1 MTPASPLH
9 EYMLNIN
16 RRQFLSRTAAG
27 MGSAALASLLSPRLL
42 AAAPRAKRVI
52 FLSQS
57 GAPSQLDLFD
67 YKPKL
72 DQHHGEELP
81 DRVRRG
87 QRITTLTSG
96 QKSFPLNR
104 SPFKFE
110 RVGESGAWMSELL
123 PYHKQVADEL
133 CFIKSMWTE
142 AINHDP
148 AVTFFQTGSQIP
160 GRPTMGAWLS
170 YGLGT
175 DNADLPA
182 YIVMLSRGTGRPNAQ
197 PLYDRLFGAGFLP
210 TSHQGVR
217 FRSQD
222 DPVLYLGTPA
232 GSDRAQRRRL
242 LDTLER
248 LNQLEY
254 ERIQDPEVL
263 TRIKQYELA
272 YRMQT
277 SVPELADI
285 SSEPQDVL
293 DLYGPEVHKK
303 GSYAYNCLLA
313 RRLAERG
320 VRFIQLFHI
329 GWDQHDNL
337 VSHLTNQCRDT
348 DQASA
353 ALVMDLKQRG
363 LLDDTL
369 VVWGGEFG
377 RTVYTQ
383 GEIDTPNSGRDH
395 HPRCFTMW
403 LAGGGVRAG
412 LTYGQTDDFGYN
424 IVSPTSGEFISP
436 SKEEF
441 TPGAVHVH
449 DLHATMMHL
458 LGVDHTRLT
467 FKHQGRRHRLTDVH
481 GHVVKVLLT

>member
-1 MTPASPLH
+1 MNAHPLH
-9 EYMLNIN
+9 EHMLNYS
-16 RRQFLSRTAAG
+16 RRQFLSRSAAG
-27 MGSAALASLLSPRLL
+27 VGAAALASLVSPQVF
-42 AAAPRAKRVI
+42 AAAARAKRVI
-52 FLSQS
+52 FLLQS
-57 GAPSQLDLFD
+57 GAPSQIDLFD
-67 YKPKL
+67 HKPEL
-72 DQHHGEELP
+72 DKYHGQELP
-81 DRVRRG
+81 DWVRGG
-87 QRITTLTSG
+87 QRLTTLTSS

-110 RVGESGAWMSELL
+110 QVGQSGAWLSELL
-123 PYHKQVADEL
+123 PHHKRIADEL
-133 CFIKSMWTE
+133 CFVKSMWTE

-175 DNADLPA
+175 ENSDLPA
-182 YIVMLSRGTGRPNAQ
+182 YVVMLSRGTGRPNAQ

-217 FRSQD
+217 FRSQE

-232 GSDRAQRRRL
+232 GTDRPQRRRL
-242 LDTLER
+242 LDTLAQ
-248 LNQLEY
+248 LNQIEY
-254 ERIQDPEVL
+254 DRIQDPEVL

-272 YRMQT
+272 YRMQM
-277 SVPELADI
+277 SVPELTDI
-285 SSEPQDVL
+285 ASEPEKVL
-293 DLYGPEVHKK
+293 DLYGPDVHKK

-337 VSHLTNQCRDT
+337 TTHLPNQCRDT

-353 ALVMDLKQRG
+353 ALIMDLKQRG

-369 VVWGGEFG
+369 VIWGGEFG

-383 GEIDTPNSGRDH
+383 GEIGTPKAGRDH

-403 LAGGGVRAG
+403 LAGGGVQAG
-412 LTYGQTDDFGYN
+412 LTHGKTDDFGYN
-424 IVSPTSGEFISP
+424 IVDPSTGKPMTP
-436 SKEEF
+436 SKHKY

-481 GHVVKVLLT
+481 GHVEHDILA